1 MSQQQDPDIQRE
13 EESDK
18 AEPKRSTKPFDKL
31 GVSPAQVTGT
41 GLAAAT
47 AAVLGGQLGIAGTV
61 SGAALTSVVITLGG
75 AVYQRSLES
84 TRERAANAALRRAA
98 RRRTTQAAD
107 ASGWV
112 DPHAPT
118 KPIEHRPNAGT
129 ANAGTGSSGKDVAG
143 GSPATERPDAEPTRR
158 LVVPDA
164 TRRIRPVGDGDSSR
178 EPTTVIGGATGGGS
192 AGNGNTVV
200 NRAGAAGEGESPG
213 GKRRGFNWRVVA
225 LTSGLAFVLCMV
237 LITGYE
243 SITGDSVSG
252 DSGGTTVGSMFRPGG
267 AGARTEPSET
277 GERVPASE
285 SSSTPEPSESAEF
298 SEPSDTSTAPSETST
313 PEESA
318 ERQPSSTGD
327 STSTNES
334 ETSETSETGS
344 AESTPDA
351 RLRQTARPS
360 APGE

>member
-1 MSQQQDPDIQRE
+1 MSQQRDPDIQGE

-84 TRERAANAALRRAA
+84 TREKAANAALKRAA
-98 RRRTTQAAD
+98 RRRAVRTGSAA
-107 ASGWV
+107 GWV

-118 KPIEHRPNAGT
+118 EPIRQRPTTGT
-129 ANAGTGSSGKDVAG
+129 ANTGSGSSGTGTAS
-143 GSPATERPDAEPTRR
+143 GSPTVERPDAEVTRR
-158 LVVPDA
+158 LVAPDA
-164 TRRIRPVGDGDSSR
+164 TRRIRPAGYGGSSG
-178 EPTTVIGGATGGGS
+178 EPTSVIGDTASGGPAADGRN
-192 AGNGNTVV
+192 AVNGETAPSGDEPAV
-200 NRAGAAGEGESPG
+200 RSG
-213 GKRRGFNWRVVA
+213 RRRFDWRVVA

-252 DSGGTTVGSMFRPGG
+252 DSGGTTVGNMFRPGD
-267 AGARTEPSET
+267 AGTRPDPSDGQEP
-277 GERVPASE
+277 VPASE
-285 SSSTPEPSESAEF
+285 SSSTPDPSEST
-298 SEPSDTSTAPSETST
+298 EPSGTSTAPSETSA
-313 PEESA
+313 PEESG
-318 ERQPSSTGD
+318 EQRPGSTTD
-327 STSTNES
+327 STTTTES
-334 ETSETSETGS
+334 EPPETSETGS
-344 AESTPDA
+344 AEPTPSA
-351 RLRQTARPS
+351 RLRQTGRPS
-360 APGE
+360 VPGE

>member
-1 MSQQQDPDIQRE
+1 MNQQQDPDLQGE
-13 EESDK
+13 EDSDK

-84 TRERAANAALRRAA
+84 TREKAANAALKRAA
-98 RRRTTQAAD
+98 RRRATQATSV
-107 ASGWV
+107 SGWV

-118 KPIEHRPNAGT
+118 KPIGQRPNAGT
-129 ANAGTGSSGKDVAG
+129 GSTGTGRAGNGAAG
-143 GSPATERPDAEPTRR
+143 GSPTGERPDAEATRR
-158 LVVPDA
+158 LVVPEA
-164 TRRIRPVGDGDSSR
+164 TRRIRPVGDGGSPP
-178 EPTTVIGGATGGGS
+178 EPTIVTGDTASGGTAVS
-192 AGNGNTVV
+192 GNTVA
-200 NRAGAAGEGESPG
+200 NRAGAADEEESAG
-213 GKRRGFNWRVVA
+213 GRRRGFNWRVVA

-252 DSGGTTVGSMFRPGG
+252 DSGGTTVGSMFRQGD
-267 AGARTEPSET
+267 AGARTDPSEE
-277 GERVPASE
+277 GKPVPASE
-285 SSSTPEPSESAEF
+285 SSSPPEPSESADR
-298 SEPSDTSTAPSETST
+298 SEPSETSTAPSETST

-318 ERQPSSTGD
+318 ERQPSGTTD
-327 STSTNES
+327 STTTTES
-334 ETSETSETGS
+334 ETTETSETGS
-344 AESTPDA
+344 DESTPDA